1 MSSDILGHIVL
12 LDLRARCTLALFLL
26 ALIVALGG
34 GWGIHFQNPAQDS
47 GDELVETL
55 YAYILGILLTRIT

>member
-12 LDLRARCTLALFLL
+12 LDLRARVHLALFLL

-47 GDELVETL
+47 GDELVEAL
-55 YAYILGILLTRIT
+55 YSYILCVPLSWIA